1 MPASSMP
8 AAMQK
13 NSNSAGQGR
22 VMAAPRASVHGEWS
36 SSLFFILAA
45 TGSAVGLGNLW
56 RFPYLVGDNGGGA
69 FVVIYLLCIL
79 LVGLPIMMAEIM
91 IGRRGRHSPINS
103 LRLIARDEGLSP
115 AWQGLGWLGVAA
127 GFMILSFYSVVGGW
141 ALYYGFEA
149 FQGGFRGIDTD
160 TAGTLFE
167 GVLASPGL
175 VVLWHSVFLLL
186 LFGIVAAGVKSGLQR
201 AVTWL
206 MPLLFLLLLFLVL
219 YGALTGGF
227 AETLAF
233 MFQPDFSV
241 IDGGTILTAL
251 GQAFFTLSLGM
262 GAIMVYGA
270 YLPSRASIPANTLWI
285 VGMDTL
291 TAIIAGLAIFPI
303 VFSAGMEP
311 GQGPGLVFVTLPV
324 VFGEIMLGTLLG
336 MAFFVLL
343 SVAAITSG
351 ISLLEPAVAYLTERG
366 PLGRAGAAAIIAFA
380 IWLLGIAAGLSLN
393 VWADVRILP
402 FADLGIFD
410 LLEFVSNDIML
421 PLGGLLIAVFAAWRI
436 RPRTRLAELGMQPD
450 SLRFRL
456 WLVITRFVAPLAVVF
471 VFLNALGLFG

>member
-1 MPASSMP
+1 MSGA
-8 AAMQK
+8 
-13 NSNSAGQGR
+13 R
-22 VMAAPRASVHGEWS
+22 ESVHGEWS
-36 SSLFFILAA
+36 GSVFFVLAA

-69 FVVIYLLCIL
+69 FVLIYLLCIL
-79 LVGLPIMMAEIM
+79 LVGLPIMMAEIL

-141 ALYYGFEA
+141 ALYYAFEA
-149 FQGGFRGIDTD
+149 VQGGFQGMDSD
-160 TAGTLFE
+160 GAGALFE
-167 GVLASPGL
+167 GLVASPAL
-175 VVLWHSVFLLL
+175 VVIWHTAFLLL
-186 LFGIVAAGVKSGLQR
+186 LFGIVAAGVRRGLQR

-206 MPLLFLLLLFLVL
+206 MPLLFLLLVVLVL
-219 YGALTGGF
+219 YGMTSSGF
-227 AETLAF
+227 AETLTF
-233 MFQPDFSV
+233 MFRPDFSV
-241 IDGGTILTAL
+241 VDGGTVLTAL

-270 YLPSRASIPANTLWI
+270 YLPARSSIPGNTTWI

-324 VFGEIMLGTLLG
+324 VFAEIAFGSLLG
-336 MAFFVLL
+336 IAFFLLL

-351 ISLLEPAVAYLTERG
+351 ISLLEPAVAYLKERSG
-366 PLGRAGAAAIIAFA
+366 LSRTAAAGFITVA

-393 VWADVRILP
+393 AWADVRLLP

-421 PLGGLLIAVFAAWRI
+421 PLGGLLIAVFAAWRVSAE
-436 RPRTRLAELGMQPD
+436 TRLAELGMQAD
-450 SLRFRL
+450 SFRYRA
-456 WLVITRFVAPLAVVF
+456 WLLVTRFLAPAAVVL